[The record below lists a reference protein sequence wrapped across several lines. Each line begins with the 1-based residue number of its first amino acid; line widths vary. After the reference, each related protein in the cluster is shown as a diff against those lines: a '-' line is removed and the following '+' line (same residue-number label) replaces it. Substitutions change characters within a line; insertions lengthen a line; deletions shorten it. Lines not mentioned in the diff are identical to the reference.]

1 MRIALIGAGGLVGQ
15 ALSEFF
21 IPLGHEF
28 VIFKRDKKGV
38 YQFSPSDFD
47 GVQAV
52 INLAGET
59 VSQRW
64 TEKKKEEILSSR
76 VNTTKSLAHALSQM
90 KEPPE
95 VIINASAIGYYG
107 DRKDQIVD
115 ESSGPGTGFLSQVV
129 IEWEKAMQ
137 VPHTR
142 IVFARIGVILSAKG
156 GALKK
161 MLLPFKLGLGGQLG
175 DGKQMMSWIAIEDVV
190 RAIQHILKDRSI
202 SGPVNLVSP
211 NPVHN
216 KNFTKTLGKVLH
228 RPTFFTVPAFAVRAI
243 FGEMGEG
250 LLLSSTC
257 VNPKVLLDTGYK
269 FSYPF
274 LEQALNHEVNDG

>member
-15 ALSEFF
+15 ALQDYF
-21 IPLGHEF
+21 IPQGVEF
-28 VIFKRDKKGV
+28 VIFKRNKAGSYD
-38 YQFSPSDFD
+38 FRPSDFE

-59 VSQRW
+59 VSQKW
-64 TEKKKEEILSSR
+64 TEKAKEEIRSSR
-76 VNTTKSLAHALSQM
+76 VTTTKNLANALSQIQY
-90 KEPPE
+90 PPE

-107 DRKDQIVD
+107 DGKEKVFD
-115 ESSGPGTGFLSQVV
+115 ESNAPGSGFLSQVV
-129 IEWEKAMQ
+129 VEWEKALQ

-142 IVFARIGVILSAKG
+142 IVFARLGIVLSTNG

-161 MLLPFKLGLGGQLG
+161 MLLPFKLGLGGELG

-190 RAIQHILKDRSI
+190 RAIHHIMKDRTI

-216 KNFTKTLGKVLH
+216 KTFTKTLGKVLH
-228 RPTFFTVPAFAVRAI
+228 RPTIFPVPPLAVRLL
-243 FGEMGEG
+243 FGEMGES
-250 LLLSSTC
+250 LLLGSTA

-274 LEQALNHEVNDG
+274 LEQALEHELS

>member
-15 ALSEFF
+15 ALQDYF

-28 VIFKRDKKGV
+28 VIFKRDKKGD
-38 YQFSPSDFD
+38 YHFSPSDFT
-47 GVQAV
+47 GVNAV

-59 VSQRW
+59 VSQAW
-64 TEKKKEEILSSR
+64 TPKAKEEIRASR
-76 VNTTKSLAHALSQM
+76 INTTKNLADALSQIR
-90 KEPPE
+90 EPPE
-95 VIINASAIGYYG
+95 VVINASAIGYYG
-107 DRKDQIVD
+107 NTHDKIVD
-115 ESSGPGTGFLSQVV
+115 ESSAPGTGFLSQVV
-129 IEWEKAMQ
+129 EDWEKALQ

-142 IVFARIGVILSAKG
+142 IVFARIGIVLSAQG

-161 MLLPFKLGLGGQLG
+161 MLLPFKLGLGGQIG

-190 RAIQHILKDRSI
+190 RAIQHILKDRTI

-216 KNFTKTLGKVLH
+216 KSFTKTLGKVLH
-228 RPTFFTVPAFAVRAI
+228 RPTILPMPEFAVRLI
-243 FGEMGEG
+243 FGEMGEA
-250 LLLSSTC
+250 LLLSSTA

-274 LEQALNHEVNDG
+274 LEKALEHEV

>member
-15 ALSEFF
+15 ALQDYF
-21 IPLGHEF
+21 IPQGVEF
-28 VIFKRDKKGV
+28 VIFKRNKSGTYD
-38 YQFSPSDFD
+38 FRPSDFE

-59 VSQRW
+59 VSQKW
-64 TEKKKEEILSSR
+64 TDKAKEEIRSSR
-76 VNTTKSLAHALSQM
+76 VTTTKNLANALSQI
-90 KEPPE
+90 KYPPE
-95 VIINASAIGYYG
+95 VVINASAIGYYG
-107 DRKDQIVD
+107 DGKEKVFD
-115 ESSGPGTGFLSQVV
+115 ESNAPGSDFLSQVV
-129 IEWEKAMQ
+129 VEWEKALL

-142 IVFARIGVILSAKG
+142 IVFARLGIVLSKNG

-161 MLLPFKLGLGGQLG
+161 MLLPFKLGLGGELG
-175 DGKQMMSWIAIEDVV
+175 DGKQMMSWIAIEDVC
-190 RAIQHILKDRSI
+190 RAIHHILKDRTI

-216 KNFTKTLGKVLH
+216 KSFTKTLGKVLH
-228 RPTFFTVPAFAVRAI
+228 RPTIFPVPVFAVRLL
-243 FGEMGEG
+243 FGEMGEN
-250 LLLSSTC
+250 LLLGSTA

-274 LEQALNHEVNDG
+274 LEQALEHELQ